1 MLRES
6 NLTLQKAL
14 ALGQSPKQT
23 KIHAKELKQEASI
36 CRIKSF
42 KNENRY
48 LQPEKK
54 IKMKQCKYFGRTHL
68 TVPCPA
74 FDQTCNNCLK
84 KGHFANVFMSTNKSL
99 NDLD

>member
-1 MLRES
+1 MRIWRTKNYLIKDIAVIGLTGNSLRERMLRES

-23 KIHAKELKQEASI
+23 KIHPEELKQEASI

-54 IKMKQCKYFGRTHL
+54 
-68 TVPCPA
+68 
-74 FDQTCNNCLK
+74 
-84 KGHFANVFMSTNKSL
+84 
-99 NDLD
+99 